1 MKNAV
6 FTSLAF
12 VSATLL
18 AAASPTVSNVAIA
31 QDAEKNVIVTYD
43 LDEDAIVTVAFSV
56 GGEAV
61 PVPVTVAGDANR
73 IVTAGTGRKVVW
85 NPNLDWPLQ
94 SAANVS
100 ATVKAWTKDVPPDY
114 MAVRLRDDGTDLNIR
129 YFATSDDVPGGVT
142 NRIYK
147 SDWLLMRRIP
157 AKGIKSRLGNDSTRP
172 IPGRNYQ
179 THLVSFTSDF
189 YMAVYE
195 TTEAQYKN
203 IAGGAN
209 LRTSDPWSASFASAT
224 YAEEHPYIPVTDV
237 FYRNHIRGDVQ
248 PDAAPASGKLIDKLR
263 TLSGIPTFDLPTE
276 AQWEFACRAGT
287 ATTLNDG
294 TDSASSGTGLDNL
307 KRVAW
312 CGYNAESRPH
322 EVGLKKPNA
331 WGLYDMLG
339 NADEVPRDYYKTYTD
354 ADDDI
359 APLVTSAS
367 ATETKYCT
375 RGGSYGTKEWD
386 CNSGDRGGAHLGG
399 WAGAAGAGKQRGF
412 RVMCLPPQ

>member
-12 VSATLL
+12 VSATLA

-43 LDEDAIVTVAFSV
+43 LSEEAIVTVAFSV

-114 MAVRLRDDGTDLNIR
+114 MAVRLRDDGTDLKIR
-129 YFATSDDVPGGVT
+129 YFATSNDVPGGVT
-142 NRIYK
+142 SRMYK

-157 AKGIKSRLGNDSTRP
+157 AKGIKSRLGNDSTRSMK
-172 IPGRNYQ
+172 GDNSQ
-179 THLVSFTSDF
+179 THLVSFTNDF

-195 TTEAQYKN
+195 FTEAQY
-203 IAGGAN
+203 A
-209 LRTSDPWSASFASAT
+209 
-224 YAEEHPYIPVTDV
+224 
-237 FYRNHIRGDVQ
+237 Q
-248 PDAAPASGKLIDKLR
+248 
-263 TLSGIPTFDLPTE
+263 TLTGISSFDLPTE

-294 TDSASSGTGLDNL
+294 TDGTNSGAGLQNMT
-307 KRVAW
+307 RVAW
-312 CGYNAESRPH
+312 CSYNSEGRAH
-322 EVGLKKPNA
+322 EVGLLAPNA

-339 NADEVPRDYYKTYTD
+339 NVGEWSRDSFHEYWATYDHIDPLWSGTD
-354 ADDDI
+354 SFC
-359 APLVTSAS
+359 V
-367 ATETKYCT
+367 
-375 RGGSYGTKEWD
+375 RGGRYDQGSWD
-386 CNSGDRGGAHLGG
+386 VNSGVRNSKAGG
-399 WAGAAGAGKQRGF
+399 
-412 RVMCLPPQ
+412 

>member
-43 LDEDAIVTVAFSV
+43 LDEEAIVTVAFSV

-114 MAVRLRDDGTDLNIR
+114 MAVRLRDDGTDLKIR

-157 AKGIKSRLGNDSTRP
+157 AKGIKSRLGNDSTRSMK
-172 IPGRNYQ
+172 GDNSQ
-179 THLVSFTSDF
+179 THLVSFTNDF

-195 TTEAQYKN
+195 FTEAQYALVGGSRY
-203 IAGGAN
+203 AGPFFTG
-209 LRTSDPWSASFASAT
+209 TS
-224 YAEEHPYIPVTDV
+224 YADEHPYIPMTGA
-237 FYRNHIRGDVQ
+237 FWKNNLRGPVAAA
-248 PDAAPASGKLIDKLR
+248 DAPQANNARILYQLQ
-263 TLSGIPTFDLPTE
+263 TLTGISSFDLPTE

-294 TDSASSGTGLDNL
+294 TDGTNSGAGLQNMT
-307 KRVAW
+307 RVAW
-312 CGYNAESRPH
+312 CSYNSGGRAH
-322 EVGLKKPNA
+322 EVGLLAPNA

-339 NADEVPRDYYKTYTD
+339 NVGEWSRDSFHEY
-354 ADDDI
+354 
-359 APLVTSAS
+359 S
-367 ATETKYCT
+367 ATDDHIDPLWSGTDSFCI
-375 RGGSYGTKEWD
+375 RGGRYDQGSWD
-386 CNSGDRGGAHLGG
+386 VNSGARNSKAGG
-399 WAGAAGAGKQRGF
+399 WQGSSAQRYDGF

>member
-1 MKNAV
+1 MKHTFRFASV
-6 FTSLAF
+6 TISLAF
-12 VSATLL
+12 CVETAV
-18 AAASPTVSNVAIA
+18 AAPTVSNVAIA

-43 LDEDAIVTVAFSV
+43 LDEEAIVTVAFSV

-114 MAVRLRDDGTDLNIR
+114 MAVRLRDDGTDLKIR

-157 AKGIKSRLGNDSTRP
+157 AKGIKSRLGNDSTRTMK
-172 IPGRNYQ
+172 GDNCQ
-179 THLVSFTSDF
+179 THLVSFTNDF

-195 TTEAQYKN
+195 FTEAQY
-203 IAGGAN
+203 ALVGGS
-209 LRTSDPWSASFASAT
+209 RSKGPYFTSAS
-224 YAEEHPYIPVTDV
+224 YADEHPYIPMTGA
-237 FYRNHIRGDVQ
+237 FWKNNIRGPVNAA
-248 PDAAPASGKLIDKLR
+248 DAPQANDARILYKLQ
-263 TLSGIPTFDLPTE
+263 TLTGISTFDLPTE

-294 TDSASSGTGLDNL
+294 TDGTNSGTGLDNMM
-307 KRVAW
+307 RVAW
-312 CGYNAESRPH
+312 CS
-322 EVGLKKPNA
+322 
-331 WGLYDMLG
+331 
-339 NADEVPRDYYKTYTD
+339 
-354 ADDDI
+354 
-359 APLVTSAS
+359 
-367 ATETKYCT
+367 
-375 RGGSYGTKEWD
+375 
-386 CNSGDRGGAHLGG
+386 
-399 WAGAAGAGKQRGF
+399 
-412 RVMCLPPQ
+412 